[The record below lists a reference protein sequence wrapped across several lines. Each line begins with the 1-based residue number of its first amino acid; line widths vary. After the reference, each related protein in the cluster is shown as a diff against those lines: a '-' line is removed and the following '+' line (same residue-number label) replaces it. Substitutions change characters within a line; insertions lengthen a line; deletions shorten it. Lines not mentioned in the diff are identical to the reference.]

1 MIESLPKVLSIASGA
16 SFKLRFL
23 PPTLLYINDDFF
35 LSISLSFILFVFLLD
50 RLGEED
56 DLSTFFITVR
66 GSAKISAKDTPG
78 TAAVLTNFSIDSAH
92 KSRPRYRAHWGA
104 VYPRPKS
111 RREQLAPEINKSLEH
126 LTLPCIADFINGVN
140 PKVLIGST
148 LIVLTLLRRNVT
160 T

>member
-1 MIESLPKVLSIASGA
+1 MLSSMIESLPKVLSIASGE
-16 SFKLRFL
+16 SFKVRFL
-23 PPTLLYINDDFF
+23 PPTFKKSKYIYIYIGLAIEGSYDAPDIIPSLVKNTLLYINDDFF

-111 RREQLAPEINKSLEH
+111 RREQLAPR
-126 LTLPCIADFINGVN
+126 
-140 PKVLIGST
+140 
-148 LIVLTLLRRNVT
+148 IVPFKK
-160 T
+160 

>member
-1 MIESLPKVLSIASGA
+1 MHLSKYVFFPLPLRKVNIYIGLGIEGNDAPDIIPSLVKN
-16 SFKLRFL
+16 
-23 PPTLLYINDDFF
+23 TLLYINDDFF

-111 RREQLAPEINKSLEH
+111 RREQLAPR
-126 LTLPCIADFINGVN
+126 
-140 PKVLIGST
+140 
-148 LIVLTLLRRNVT
+148 IVPFKK
-160 T
+160 